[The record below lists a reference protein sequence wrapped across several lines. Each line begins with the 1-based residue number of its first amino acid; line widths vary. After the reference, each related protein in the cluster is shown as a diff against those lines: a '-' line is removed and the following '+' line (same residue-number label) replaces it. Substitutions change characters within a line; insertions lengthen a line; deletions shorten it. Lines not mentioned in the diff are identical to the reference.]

1 MPDEEKELDVV
12 PDGDD
17 LIAPPPLHA
26 LLPPPAISRTGS
38 ANTHVLIEGEPCV
51 TRATFARVRECA
63 TGGAGCADQDARKSG
78 EMTVDLLEAPIPFPP
93 RQHCPP

>member
-51 TRATFARVRECA
+51 RARRARRSRSCENAPLAVQAVPTRTRARAAR
-63 TGGAGCADQDARKSG
+63 
-78 EMTVDLLEAPIPFPP
+78 
-93 RQHCPP
+93 

>member
-51 TRATFARVRECA
+51 RARRSRACENAPLAVQAVLTRTRAKAAR
-63 TGGAGCADQDARKSG
+63 
-78 EMTVDLLEAPIPFPP
+78 
-93 RQHCPP
+93 